1 MKKKKKK
8 NEDTK
13 IKRVASYLF
22 TSRSTIYHCYELMPY
37 SSSSYQKKM
46 QGIVYD
52 ILTF

>member
-1 MKKKKKK
+1 MKKKKK

-13 IKRVASYLF
+13 IKRIASYRF
-22 TSRSTIYHCYELMPY
+22 TSRSTFDHRYELMPY

-46 QGIVYD
+46 QGIVYG